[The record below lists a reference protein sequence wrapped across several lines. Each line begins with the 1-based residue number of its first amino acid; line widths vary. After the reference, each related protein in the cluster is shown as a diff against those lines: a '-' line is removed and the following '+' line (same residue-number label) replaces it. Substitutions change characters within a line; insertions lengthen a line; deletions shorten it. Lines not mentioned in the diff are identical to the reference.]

1 MYPLDSLELPPS
13 GQAPGGFVTI
23 ETIQHMVGDFVSHL
37 KQGYVQLPKGKW
49 MFLMR
54 VIGEKK
60 KQGLISIM
68 KLGDVVDVHFGG
80 SLDRK
85 LMSISIPGE
94 VG

>member
-1 MYPLDSLELPPS
+1 
-13 GQAPGGFVTI
+13 
-23 ETIQHMVGDFVSHL
+23 
-37 KQGYVQLPKGKW
+37 